1 MPQVV
6 IDGEAVAV
14 GDLPKSVMRLGF
26 NSRMEIMTA
35 ANKFGTIE
43 HPMKLSDVVEFF
55 KLGKEKEN
63 KQ

>member
-6 IDGEAVAV
+6 IEGEVV
-14 GDLPKSVMRLGF
+14 KVDDLPNSVMRLGF

-35 ANKFGTIE
+35 ANKFGTLE
-43 HPMKLSDVVEFF
+43 HPMKMLDVVEF
-55 KLGKEKEN
+55 LKEKEN

>member
-14 GDLPKSVMRLGF
+14 GDLPKSVRRLGF

-35 ANKFGTIE
+35 ANKFGTLE
-43 HPMKLSDVVEFF
+43 HPMSMSDVVEFF
-55 KLGKEKEN
+55 QGKEKEN

>member
-6 IDGEAVAV
+6 IEGEVV
-14 GDLPKSVMRLGF
+14 KVDDLPKSVMRLGF

-35 ANKFGTIE
+35 ANKFGTLE

-55 KLGKEKEN
+55 QWKEKGE
-63 KQ
+63 

>member
-14 GDLPKSVMRLGF
+14 GDLPKSDVM
-26 NSRMEIMTA
+26 
-35 ANKFGTIE
+35 
-43 HPMKLSDVVEFF
+43 EF
-55 KLGKEKEN
+55 LKEKEN

>member
-6 IDGEAVAV
+6 IEGEVVTV

-35 ANKFGTIE
+35 VNKFGTLE

-55 KLGKEKEN
+55 QWKEKGE
-63 KQ
+63 

>member
-6 IDGEAVAV
+6 IEGEVVTV

-35 ANKFGTIE
+35 ANKFGTLE
-43 HPMKLSDVVEFF
+43 HPMKMLDVVEF
-55 KLGKEKEN
+55 LKEKEN